1 MIELLG
7 RINKPYVQCLG
18 QEIKD
23 FKVKTKNLNFGRAI
37 IETSP
42 TFRTLFAV
50 MPHNLF
56 CNLLINYAIILPYH
70 GEHIQVAGRL
80 LNERFNMKAIGAKK
94 TAESEEPKV
103 DSKGKQDDKLQEN
116 KP

>member
-1 MIELLG
+1 VIEVEHEEPPKSIEQVLEWVVIELLG

-23 FKVKTKNLNFGRAI
+23 FKIKTRNLNFGRAI
-37 IETSP
+37 IESSP

-56 CNLLINYAIILPYH
+56 WHLLINYVIIIPY
-70 GEHIQVAGRL
+70 
-80 LNERFNMKAIGAKK
+80 
-94 TAESEEPKV
+94 
-103 DSKGKQDDKLQEN
+103 
-116 KP
+116 